1 MVQTEDIKLVS
12 DYTGAILMKCYNLIV
27 LHTKLFL
34 KMLLSIKM
42 RSKPEGQ
49 EYLENYWLLTQ
60 TQPDKK
66 NLRQLSKDGI

>member
-12 DYTGAILMKCYNLIV
+12 DYTGLNFNEV
-27 LHTKLFL
+27 LQLDCFTYKIIF
-34 KMLLSIKM
+34 KDAFIYKM

-49 EYLENYWLLTQ
+49 EYLENCWLLTQ